1 MDDSAPMCDE
11 VIESYNDKT
20 SFNGKKATCKA
31 QNFYILLDCNSYTD
45 KESLK
50 IRKLKSNTVILYNS
64 SNNILINT

>member
-1 MDDSAPMCDE
+1 MDDNDKTNDK
-11 VIESYNDKT
+11 SYNDKT
-20 SFNGKKATCKA
+20 NFNGKKATCKA

-50 IRKLKSNTVILYNS
+50 IRKVKSNTVILYNS